1 MRFLLP
7 LTSAALL
14 VLLSSA
20 CGSATQGDNWPP
32 IGIRDNSVELGKTAI
47 GDCCYRG
54 GVTGIQLG
62 DFANTGEPVM
72 AVMGQTGVVLFDPD
86 NFRQLRTFDFEDE
99 DGETIWFGLSSHLL
113 ADETDFRIAMLGGGY
128 GDVGLLDSRGETL
141 WLFRPDADLPP
152 AGMVVDDTPG
162 REARFYVSGH
172 SGLYRLDSRGEVVW
186 QIDEPADYLVL
197 VNDADAALATA
208 SHGSRT
214 LKLWTADGRAAGE
227 LALPVN
233 PDGIAYVE
241 HLENAGF
248 VIKSGRDIAF
258 VERSGTHRF
267 TYRYDEAPVRHGP
280 TAALL
285 AMHPGQV
292 PQLAVRLRSASATGK
307 SVLTLLSL
315 DGARLYEEYLD
326 YGPTI
331 AVLPGRQPV
340 GDRLLVGEDN
350 DKVWV
355 YEGQPGAGDSL
366 ADAAEP

>member
-1 MRFLLP
+1 MRFFLP

-14 VLLSSA
+14 MLLSSA

-32 IGIRDNSVELGKTAI
+32 IGIHDNSADIGKTAI
-47 GDCCYRG
+47 GECCYPG
-54 GVTGIQLG
+54 GITAIQLG
-62 DFANTGEPVM
+62 DFANTGEPVL
-72 AVMGQTGVVLFDPD
+72 AVLGQTGVAFHDPD
-86 NFRQLRTFDFEDE
+86 DFRQLRTFDFEDE
-99 DGETIWFGLSSHLL
+99 DGETIWFGLSSQLL
-113 ADETDFRIAMLGGGY
+113 TDETGFRIAMLGGGY

-152 AGMVVDDTPG
+152 VGMVVDDTPG
-162 REARFYVSGH
+162 REARFFVTGH

-197 VNDADAALATA
+197 VNDADVALATA

-241 HLENAGF
+241 HGENAGF
-248 VIKSGRDIAF
+248 VIKSGRDIAYLD
-258 VERSGTHRF
+258 RLGTHRF

-285 AMHPGQV
+285 TMHPGQT
-292 PQLAVRLRSASATGK
+292 PQLAVRLGSNSATGK
-307 SVLTLLSL
+307 SVLSLFSL
-315 DGARLYEEYLD
+315 DGKRLYEEYLD
-326 YGPTI
+326 YGLAI
-331 AVLPGRQPV
+331 AVLPGRQEV
-340 GDRLLVGEDN
+340 GDRLLVGEEN
-350 DKVWV
+350 DTIWV
-355 YEGQPGAGDSL
+355 YEGQPS
-366 ADAAEP
+366 AD